1 MTDKK
6 IRASRE
12 ADVEKLR
19 FAAGMEHGQR
29 IVTTKREGSET
40 FSFHIATYEPGFDT
54 FVKGDE
60 HEFVLYCLEGDS
72 RQILED
78 GTEIEFVPGTATYVP
93 RGADYRHVIGPNGL
107 KAAVACNPP
116 RE

>member
-1 MTDKK
+1 MGEK

-19 FAAGMEHGQR
+19 FHEGREHGQR
-29 IVTTKREGSET
+29 IITKKREGCES
-40 FSFHIATYEPGFDT
+40 FSFHIATYEPNFDHT
-54 FVKGDE
+54 VPGDGYE
-60 HEFVLYCLEGDS
+60 RVLYCLEGDS

-78 GTEIEFVPGTATYVP
+78 GTEIEFRPGTATYVP
-93 RGADYRHVIGPNGL
+93 RQATYRHIIGPRGL